1 MSAPYSS
8 IDSAVPRPSSGVN
21 TPQRMP
27 STRSRAQSISSDRP
41 STVAHSL
48 MSPPLQVSPEPAF
61 IAASAGSQI
70 VTNDYDN
77 HTETWYDQHGIEPSG
92 EPTTVSPGALQL
104 VNSFLDQ
111 LLFNFLCV
119 SRSTSLSAL
128 RPAVSEVLK
137 PKLAKDAINQAD
149 EELREYLGGDDED
162 QSSADPAS
170 PADWD
175 VELVWKRTRLR
186 CMVYSS
192 LGDMEEED
200 EDFYTEEGLLHTG
213 TGDRVSEAVSPA
225 VAIFLTS
232 ILEFMGEQA
241 LIVAGQA
248 AYHRMRAKYEKELK
262 DGIRSPTS
270 IADKIVVE
278 DLDMERVALDR
289 TLGRLWRSWK
299 KKIRSPGAGSME
311 RLIRSFSDSS
321 MRSPGHLRSSSSVAE
336 LMVPATVREPDVE
349 ELSAHGKDPQE
360 ETLEEYLIAAAI
372 PLPLRENDVD
382 EIEVP
387 GLAPEI
393 NDDEDDE
400 KAEVKKEAK
409 PARPKSMIAW
419 PLSDTHGRLTSDPVQ
434 PQAFVFPAR
443 KRSNSL
449 PIPRATPVLLAL
461 NPVAESKDV
470 SPSEETP
477 DDSGDIATETTTTRT
492 TTETETTPEVAI
504 KARPQ
509 SYLKYDDEDDDVLIE
524 EPRIVRSSRVSIL
537 GGRGPS
543 PTLAEHG
550 RPSAIITNLP
560 ARPQS
565 IHSARLIEVSSPRS
579 PVVGSQRSSLIT
591 SSESSRH
598 VSPSRASG
606 SASPTLADERQR
618 RSPDHAAGSRLAVVR
633 APRSG
638 LANGTSISDEVE
650 GDNNDYSVSPIT
662 PLTPASTGTSLSVIP
677 ESGSAEQHLSID
689 HGYGSDV
696 GSGTERASTP
706 QSQIQPAA
714 KATVLAS
721 TTSSSPSRP
730 STAISGTFFIESMPV
745 LAEEGKPAQE
755 KQWTKPQPARLTPP
769 PSQLSQP
776 PAVPE
781 RSAERSS
788 GRQTLAN
795 TSAQRQ
801 PATIGQVSV
810 ERSRTGSP
818 SDGYSIR
825 TLETGR
831 QSRASGSPASSKV
844 KPVRT
849 SEDGGMQARIDVVR
863 NFEELIQSDQTIQ
876 YTLTPESMRDTASSR
891 SKSSGSP
898 VISVKHRKSDD
909 VWRNAGPH
917 SRSSSLAR
925 PNEIVASSGSSQ
937 RKNGHS
943 SSASDANASL
953 RSYPTNTS
961 KHGGVI
967 PRSSPPAPSRPRGNA
982 PQARDARLPRESI
995 AEFAD
1000 FIRSTGPPGAVAPA
1014 PSIASGAP
1022 SSMRNPGM
1030 MSMTSV
1036 VSQGSLSSNPNRPR
1050 LQARDAVVD
1059 HKDGNSDLIDFIRRG
1074 PPDTQAGH
1082 RIPRAVAPFRTT
1094 MDSDQMSGAVGGK
1107 AIDAQLNE
1115 VEMRS
1120 SQASSNSVQP
1130 SLQSS
1135 ANSHSALINKNKA
1148 PPSYGAGA
1156 GGRGGD
1162 DIFGGPPGGDMD
1174 MPMPKRKTRRVRD
1187 PYAID
1192 LSDEDEML
1200 EEEPAA
1206 VAPKPK
1212 RRAPQEESLIDFLN
1226 NYPPPPEE
1234 PVQPIYNVQ
1243 VQSAGR
1249 NKPKKKSS
1257 SASLMARLTRRDTSE
1272 KVPSAGPPPS
1282 SSSGSNGYKHQ
1293 PIMASSESRNLNSR
1307 ASSRTAG
1314 PKYTPIQVNT
1324 VALNPAAL
1332 GGAGG
1337 GKAAA
1342 MMGGGPGVG
1351 GPMMSGKAA
1360 AMMGG
1365 GVGSGGMGGSRPPT
1379 GASGRVPMKKFEPRD
1394 AVLVPSRGT
1403 SDLADFLKHSAPPPG
1418 ATLAAPFPEP
1428 RGGPVGGGSGKESS
1442 GGLGKVFGRRKKQS
1456 VG

>member
-8 IDSAVPRPSSGVN
+8 IDSAVPRPSPGVN

-61 IAASAGSQI
+61 IAASAASQI

-92 EPTTVSPGALQL
+92 ETTTVSPGALQL

-119 SRSTSLSAL
+119 SRSTSLAAL

-149 EELREYLGGDDED
+149 EELREYLGGDDGD
-162 QSSADPAS
+162 QSSVDPVS

-175 VELVWKRTRLR
+175 VELVWKRARLR

-200 EDFYTEEGLLHTG
+200 EDFYTEEGLLDTG
-213 TGDRVSEAVSPA
+213 VGERVSEAVSPA

-248 AYHRMRAKYEKELK
+248 AYHRMRARYEKELK

-270 IADKIVVE
+270 VADKIVVE
-278 DLDMERVALDR
+278 ELDMERVALDR

-311 RLIRSFSDSS
+311 RLIRSFSDNS

-336 LMVPATVREPDVE
+336 LMVPATVPEPETEEQSAREQAPPED
-349 ELSAHGKDPQE
+349 
-360 ETLEEYLIAAAI
+360 TLEEYLIAASI
-372 PLPLRENDVD
+372 PLPLRESDVD

-393 NDDEDDE
+393 NDDEDGQ
-400 KAEVKKEAK
+400 KVEVRKETK
-409 PARPKSMIAW
+409 PARRRSMIAW
-419 PLSDTHGRLTSDPVQ
+419 PLSGPHGLLTSDPIQ
-434 PQAFVFPAR
+434 PQAPVLPAR
-443 KRSNSL
+443 KRSNSV
-449 PIPRATPVLLAL
+449 PTPTTTPFEIPVK
-461 NPVAESKDV
+461 PVADSTGVSLIEE
-470 SPSEETP
+470 SPSS
-477 DDSGDIATETTTTRT
+477 SGDMATETTTVTKL
-492 TTETETTPEVAI
+492 EPTPQVVI
-504 KARPQ
+504 KVRPL
-509 SYLKYDDEDDDVLIE
+509 SYIKGEDDEDDVVLIE

-543 PTLAEHG
+543 PTLSEHG
-550 RPSAIITNLP
+550 RPAAINTNLP
-560 ARPQS
+560 ARPPS

-579 PVVGSQRSSLIT
+579 PVVGSQRSSLIA
-591 SSESSRH
+591 SAESSRH
-598 VSPSRASG
+598 GSPSRASG
-606 SASPTLADERQR
+606 SASPTAPEERR
-618 RSPDHAAGSRLAVVR
+618 RHSPDHVAGSRLSVVR
-633 APRSG
+633 VPRSG
-638 LANGTSISDEVE
+638 LANGASISDDNE
-650 GDNNDYSVSPIT
+650 GDNDYAVSPIT
-662 PLTPASTGTSLSVIP
+662 PLTPVSTGTSLAVIP
-677 ESGSAEQHLSID
+677 ESQSAEQHQAIRSVD
-689 HGYGSDV
+689 QGYGSDA
-696 GSGTERASTP
+696 GSATERASTP
-706 QSQIQPAA
+706 QSTRPIT
-714 KATVLAS
+714 KVTVLGS
-721 TTSSSPSRP
+721 TASSSPSRP
-730 STAISGTFFIESMPV
+730 STAASGTFFIESMPV
-745 LAEEGKPAQE
+745 LAEESKPAPE
-755 KQWTKPQPARLTPP
+755 KQWPKSQPARSTPP

-781 RSAERSS
+781 RSAERGS
-788 GRQTLAN
+788 GRQAIAN

-810 ERSRTGSP
+810 ERPRNGSP
-818 SDGYSIR
+818 SGSYSSR
-825 TLETGR
+825 PLETGR
-831 QSRASGSPASSKV
+831 SSRASGSPGSSKV

-876 YTLTPESMRDTASSR
+876 YTLTPESMRDTASQSQSSR
-891 SKSSGSP
+891 KGSGSP
-898 VISVKHRKSDD
+898 VISVKHRKSEDI
-909 VWRNAGPH
+909 RQNGGPH

-925 PNEIVASSGSSQ
+925 PNEIVAGQ
-937 RKNGHS
+937 RPMGHHS
-943 SSASDANASL
+943 SSSDAHASL

-961 KHGGVI
+961 KHGGII

-1014 PSIASGAP
+1014 PSLASGAAG
-1022 SSMRNPGM
+1022 SIRNNGM

-1036 VSQGSLSSNPNRPR
+1036 VSQGSLSSNPNRPK

-1074 PPDTQAGH
+1074 PPDSQAGH

-1094 MDSDQMSGAVGGK
+1094 MDSDQLANAVGGK
-1107 AIDAQLNE
+1107 AIDAQINE
-1115 VEMRS
+1115 AEIRS
-1120 SQASSNSVQP
+1120 SQASSNSVPP
-1130 SLQSS
+1130 SVQSS
-1135 ANSHSALINKNKA
+1135 VNSHSALINKNKPMPTSA
-1148 PPSYGAGA
+1148 P
-1156 GGRGGD
+1156 RGGD
-1162 DIFGGPPGGDMD
+1162 DIFGGGPGDMD

-1200 EEEPAA
+1200 EEELMTA

-1212 RRAPQEESLIDFLN
+1212 RRAQQEESLIDFLN

-1257 SASLMARLTRRDTSE
+1257 SASLMARLTRRDSSQN
-1272 KVPSAGPPPS
+1272 VSSAGPPPS
-1282 SSSGSNGYKHQ
+1282 SSSGSNGFMGMNSARHQ
-1293 PIMASSESRNLNSR
+1293 PIMPAGESGRGLSNR
-1307 ASSRTAG
+1307 ASSGTGG
-1314 PKYTPIQVNT
+1314 PKYTPIQVSP
-1324 VALNPAAL
+1324 V
-1332 GGAGG
+1332 
-1337 GKAAA
+1337 
-1342 MMGGGPGVG
+1342 
-1351 GPMMSGKAA
+1351 MSGKAA

-1365 GVGSGGMGGSRPPT
+1365 GGGPMSRPGT
-1379 GASGRVPMKKFEPRD
+1379 GATTGTGRVPMKKFEPRD
-1394 AVLVPSRGT
+1394 AVLVPNRGT

-1418 ATLAAPFPEP
+1418 VTLAAPFPEP
-1428 RGGPVGGGSGKESS
+1428 MGPIGGGKESS
-1442 GGLGKVFGRRKKQS
+1442 GLGKVFGRRKKQS
-1456 VG
+1456 IS

>member
-1 MSAPYSS
+1 MAAPYSS
-8 IDSAVPRPSSGVN
+8 IDSAVPRPSPGVS

-61 IAASAGSQI
+61 IAASAASQI

-92 EPTTVSPGALQL
+92 ETTTVSPGALQL

-119 SRSTSLSAL
+119 SRSTSLAAL

-137 PKLAKDAINQAD
+137 PKLAKDAITQAD
-149 EELREYLGGDDED
+149 EELREYLGGDDGD
-162 QSSADPAS
+162 QSSPDPVS

-175 VELVWKRTRLR
+175 VELVWKRARLR
-186 CMVYSS
+186 TMVYSS

-200 EDFYTEEGLLHTG
+200 EDFYTEEGLLNTG
-213 TGDRVSEAVSPA
+213 LGERVSEAVSPA

-232 ILEFMGEQA
+232 ILEFIGEQA

-270 IADKIVVE
+270 VADKIVVE
-278 DLDMERVALDR
+278 ELDMERVALDR

-299 KKIRSPGAGSME
+299 KKIRSPGASNME
-311 RLIRSFSDSS
+311 RLIRSFSDNS
-321 MRSPGHLRSSSSVAE
+321 MRSPGHLRSSSSAAE
-336 LMVPATVREPDVE
+336 LMVPASIPEPLTEEQTPAQDV
-349 ELSAHGKDPQE
+349 
-360 ETLEEYLIAAAI
+360 LEEYLIAASI

-393 NDDEDDE
+393 NDDEDGE
-400 KAEVKKEAK
+400 KVEVQREAK
-409 PARPKSMIAW
+409 PARRKSMIEW
-419 PLSDTHGRLTSDPVQ
+419 PLSGPHGLLTSDQVQ
-434 PQAFVFPAR
+434 PQPSVTPAR
-443 KRSNSL
+443 KRSNSV
-449 PIPRATPVLLAL
+449 PTPTAAPFEIPFDE
-461 NPVAESKDV
+461 PVADSTDE
-470 SPSEETP
+470 SPSEESP
-477 DDSGDIATETTTTRT
+477 SSSGETATETTTVTKR
-492 TTETETTPEVAI
+492 EPTPEIVI
-504 KARPQ
+504 KIRPL
-509 SYLKYDDEDDDVLIE
+509 SYIKGEDDEDDEVLIE

-543 PTLAEHG
+543 PTLSEHG
-550 RPSAIITNLP
+550 RPAAINTSLP
-560 ARPQS
+560 ARPPS

-579 PVVGSQRSSLIT
+579 PVVGSQRSSLIA

-598 VSPSRASG
+598 ASPSRASG
-606 SASPTLADERQR
+606 SASPTIPEERR
-618 RSPDHAAGSRLAVVR
+618 RPSPDHVSGSRLSVVR
-633 APRSG
+633 VPRSG
-638 LANGTSISDEVE
+638 LANGESISDENE
-650 GDNNDYSVSPIT
+650 EDNDYAVSPIT
-662 PLTPASTGTSLSVIP
+662 PLTPASTGTSLAVIP
-677 ESGSAEQHLSID
+677 ESGSAEQATRSVD
-689 HGYGSDV
+689 HGYGSDA
-696 GSGTERASTP
+696 GSATERASTP
-706 QSQIQPAA
+706 QSVKPTA
-714 KATVLAS
+714 KVAVLAS
-721 TTSSSPSRP
+721 TASSSPSRP
-730 STAISGTFFIESMPV
+730 STAASGTFFIESMPV
-745 LAEEGKPAQE
+745 LAEEGSDAVQE
-755 KQWTKPQPARLTPP
+755 KQWPQPQPARSTPP

-781 RSAERSS
+781 RSAERS
-788 GRQTLAN
+788 GTARQAVAN

-810 ERSRTGSP
+810 ERPRNGSP
-818 SDGYSIR
+818 SGSYSTR
-825 TLETGR
+825 PVETGR
-831 QSRASGSPASSKV
+831 TSRSSGSPGSSKV
-844 KPVRT
+844 KPVKT

-876 YTLTPESMRDTASSR
+876 YTLTPESMRDTGSQSSR
-891 SKSSGSP
+891 KGSSGSP
-898 VISVKHRKSDD
+898 VISVKHRKSEDI
-909 VWRNAGPH
+909 RHGGPH

-925 PNEIVASSGSSQ
+925 PNEIIAGQ
-937 RKNGHS
+937 RPKGHYS
-943 SSASDANASL
+943 SSSDAHSSL

-961 KHGGVI
+961 KHGGFI

-1014 PSIASGAP
+1014 PSIASGGG
-1022 SSMRNPGM
+1022 SGSIRNPGM
-1030 MSMTSV
+1030 MSMTSI
-1036 VSQGSLSSNPNRPR
+1036 VSQGSLSSNPNRPK

-1074 PPDTQAGH
+1074 PPDNQAGH

-1094 MDSDQMSGAVGGK
+1094 MDSDQMAAAVGGK
-1107 AIDAQLNE
+1107 AIDAQINE
-1115 VEMRS
+1115 AEIRS
-1120 SQASSNSVQP
+1120 SQASSNSVHP
-1130 SLQSS
+1130 SVQSS
-1135 ANSHSALINKNKA
+1135 VNSHSALINKNKPTPTSA
-1148 PPSYGAGA
+1148 R
-1156 GGRGGD
+1156 RGGD
-1162 DIFGGPPGGDMD
+1162 DIFGGPPGDMD

-1200 EEEPAA
+1200 EEELMAA

-1212 RRAPQEESLIDFLN
+1212 RKVQQEESLIDFLN

-1243 VQSAGR
+1243 VQSSGR

-1257 SASLMARLTRRDTSE
+1257 SASLMARLTRRES
-1272 KVPSAGPPPS
+1272 SQNISHSGGPPPS
-1282 SSSGSNGYKHQ
+1282 SSSGTAGFMGFNSGANKHQ
-1293 PIMASSESRNLNSR
+1293 PIESSAGRGLSSR
-1307 ASSRTAG
+1307 ASSTATGGGG
-1314 PKYTPIQVNT
+1314 PKYTPIQVST
-1324 VALNPAAL
+1324 VALNPNMS
-1332 GGAGG
+1332 GG
-1337 GKAAA
+1337 GN
-1342 MMGGGPGVG
+1342 P
-1351 GPMMSGKAA
+1351 PPPSMMSGKAA

-1365 GVGSGGMGGSRPPT
+1365 GGGGGGPLGSRPPT
-1379 GASGRVPMKKFEPRD
+1379 GASGRVPMKKYEPRD
-1394 AVLVPSRGT
+1394 AVLVPNRGT
-1403 SDLADFLKHSAPPPG
+1403 NDLAEFLKHSAPPPG
-1418 ATLAAPFPEP
+1418 LSLAAPFPEP
-1428 RGGPVGGGSGKESS
+1428 MGPIGGRGGGGNGGKEGSS
-1442 GGLGKVFGRRKKQS
+1442 GLGKVFGRRKKQS